1 MVETQLRGA
10 KKQKKKKKKKKKMEK
25 GLQIVKNWKAPG
37 PDGLHLYLAMN
48 E

>member
-1 MVETQLRGA
+1 MVETQPRGA
-10 KKQKKKKKKKKKMEK
+10 KKQKKKKKMEK